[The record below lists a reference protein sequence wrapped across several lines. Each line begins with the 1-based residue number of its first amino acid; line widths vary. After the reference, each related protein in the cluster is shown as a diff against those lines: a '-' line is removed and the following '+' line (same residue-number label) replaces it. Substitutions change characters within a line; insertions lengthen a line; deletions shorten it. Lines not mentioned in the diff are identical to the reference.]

1 MLLYCLLTVAIW
13 SPDNVPKVLKSVPI
27 VIHAGDS
34 SAASSL
40 QQAEVDERVRIFLD
54 MEDPDVVIDLREAR
68 SSSLN

>member
-40 QQAEVDERVRIFLD
+40 QQAERVRIFLD